1 VDADWERVVRQR
13 RLQNTLSP
21 KDVVHSAQLILD
33 DVCDGAWNMALDE
46 ARLHAAENDGAAT
59 LRFYGW
65 REPTLSL
72 GYFQKHA
79 DRALHLAS
87 QTCTLIRRASG
98 GGAILH
104 DRELTYSIA
113 LPKSH
118 SLAVH
123 AEPLYLATHRSLIAA
138 LAQFGVQAD
147 LCSPAES
154 GRRATSDEPFLCFQR
169 RTFGDVLVGPSK
181 ICGSAQRRQ
190 RGAVLQHGS
199 ILLAQSAFAP
209 ELPGI
214 AETAGV
220 QIANAELIEAWLPLL
235 AKALGVNLEPGS
247 VGDGLSGAA
256 EEIGRQKFAADEWT
270 FRR

>member
-1 VDADWERVVRQR
+1 MSENASSPLQSLTSSPVQTCSLIIDA
-13 RLQNTLSP
+13 P
-21 KDVVHSAQLILD
+21 A
-33 DVCDGAWNMALDE
+33 DGAWNMALDE
-46 ARLHAAENDGAAT
+46 ALLHAAENDGKAT

-72 GYFQKHA
+72 GYFQMHA
-79 DRALHLAS
+79 DRSLHSAS
-87 QTCTLIRRASG
+87 ESCALIRRASG

-113 LPKSH
+113 LPKAYP
-118 SLAVH
+118 LAVQ

-138 LAQFGVQAD
+138 LAQFGVLAA
-147 LCSPAES
+147 LCKPTEND
-154 GRRATSDEPFLCFQR
+154 RRATSDEPFLCFRR
-169 RTFGDVLVGPSK
+169 RTFGDVLVGPAK

-220 QIANAELIEAWLPLL
+220 QIINTQLIEAWLPQL
-235 AKALGVNLEPGS
+235 ANALDAQFELGGVSAE
-247 VGDGLSGAA
+247 LSAVA
-256 EEIGRQKFAADEWT
+256 EEIRGRKFAAREWT
-270 FRR
+270 LRR